1 MPLPS
6 SQYSLSL
13 TDFSGEKSVV
23 QWSAAEI
30 TGGAFDMGAWKI
42 AADDLA
48 DAIMDLTDCSRGKEL
63 FSGIAAQGSEALPVI
78 ATAQREVA
86 IRIFYQDDTT
96 GKKYHLSIPGPQVE
110 DYPEVGSDEVPLDGT
125 DMAAFITLFES
136 NALSEV
142 GNAVTVYAAR
152 LVGRRN

>member
-1 MPLPS
+1 MPLPT

-13 TDFSGEKSVV
+13 LDFSGEKSVV
-23 QWSAAEI
+23 QWNAAEI
-30 TGGAFDMGAWKI
+30 TGAAFDVNTWKT

-48 DAIMDLTDCSRGKEL
+48 DAVMDLTDCSRGKEQ
-63 FSGIAAQGSEALPVI
+63 FSSIAASGVETLPVI

-86 IRIFYQDDTT
+86 LRIFYSDDVT

-110 DYPEVGSDEVPLDGT
+110 DYPDAGSDEIDLTST
-125 DMAAFITLFES
+125 DMAAFIALFET
-136 NALSEV
+136 NAQSEA

>member
-1 MPLPS
+1 MALPA

-13 TDFSGEKSVV
+13 LDFSGEKSVV

-30 TGGAFDMGAWKI
+30 TGAAFDVNTWKTGQDAI
-42 AADDLA
+42 A
-48 DAIMDLTDCSRGKEL
+48 DAVMDLTDCTRGKEG
-63 FSGIAAQGSEALPVI
+63 FSSVADSGAETLPAI

-86 IRIFYQDDTT
+86 IRVFYQDDVT

-110 DYPEVGSDEVPLDGT
+110 DYPAAGSDEID
-125 DMAAFITLFES
+125 ITLGDLAVFVTAFE
-136 NALSEV
+136 LSAESEA
-142 GNAVTVYAAR
+142 GNPITVYAAR

>member
-13 TDFSGEKSVV
+13 LDFSGEKSVV

-30 TGGAFDMGAWKI
+30 TGAAFDVTSWKT

-48 DAIMDLTDCSRGKEL
+48 DAIMTLTDCTRGKEQ
-63 FSGIAAQGSEALPVI
+63 FSSVAAQGAETLPSI
-78 ATAQREVA
+78 ATAQREVGL
-86 IRIFYQDDTT
+86 RIFYQDTTT
-96 GKKYHLSIPGPQVE
+96 GKKYHLTIPGPQVE
-110 DYPEVGSDEVPLDGT
+110 DYPDAGSDEIDLTST

-136 NALSEV
+136 NAESEA
-142 GNAVTVYAAR
+142 GNAVEVYAAR